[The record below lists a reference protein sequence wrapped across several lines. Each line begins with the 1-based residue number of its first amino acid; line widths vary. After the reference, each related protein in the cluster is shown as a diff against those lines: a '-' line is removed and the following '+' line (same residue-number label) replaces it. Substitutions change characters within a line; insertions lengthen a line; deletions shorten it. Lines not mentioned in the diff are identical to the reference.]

1 MMHDFLVYLQ
11 LKINKVLKTSQI
23 TKWFGFFNMLRNLF
37 YTSGCLIIL
46 DFKWVCK
53 HTDGSILTHWLHGKG
68 G

>member
-1 MMHDFLVYLQ
+1 MGGLNCMIFLVYLQ

-23 TKWFGFFNMLRNLF
+23 NMFRNLF
-37 YTSGCLIIL
+37 YASGCLIIG

-53 HTDGSILTHWLHGKG
+53 HTELEVSWPTGYVWKG